1 MATTFADEVY
11 SSLMNMEHEWTYE
24 EVTELIDLLDRK
36 QEELANSDVVN
47 SYEVDEWDYWIIEK
61 ENCEALIP

>member
-47 SYEVDEWDYWIIEK
+47 SYEVDE
-61 ENCEALIP
+61 